1 MEIDSHDNVFNDGPL
16 DAAKAVHFDEQIN
29 VEILQ
34 RHVDPRPKHKV
45 KQRRIKIASKD
56 TITSTASNE
65 EPLSP
70 KAQTT
75 APYKM
80 RKLSDKDRHQSR
92 SGKGRGLPKKGC
104 CSSVRAHCCIG
115 LYVPSVLIGMQG

>member
-1 MEIDSHDNVFNDGPL
+1 MEIDSHDNVFNDVSL
-16 DAAKAVHFDEQIN
+16 DAAKAVHFDEQID
-29 VEILQ
+29 VEIVQ

-56 TITSTASNE
+56 TITSTASSE
-65 EPLSP
+65 EPSSP
-70 KAQTT
+70 KTQTT

-92 SGKGRGLPKKGC
+92 SGKGRGLPKKGTKLSC
-104 CSSVRAHCCIG
+104 ARS
-115 LYVPSVLIGMQG
+115 YVYAFVYIFLC